1 MFVCLKS
8 EGVDKH
14 TVSYSLQVENVDD
27 KKGKWSKMSVLCCE
41 LPAVT
46 DWLFWSVLTIMIEG
60 CKMWPL
66 SRAWVVKSDALIQ
79 FYGQCCVG
87 RVGKDTLANTAN
99 SQITFWLQCFWLVSV
114 QWWWCWGNAQ
124 WQLLNGD
131 EGKVGKR
138 KTKREREKVQTR
150 QTASWPV
157 ASGRPLTV
165 QFWVTENGNERNGE
179 RGHCW
184 NRGDGRERPNWHGHG
199 RCWLPAACCF
209 LQRLARPLFF
219 TADFALFLLFFFFN
233 FPSFSLLWLY
243 KRASTSIFFASTAA
257 FSVGNFA
264 SCLREKGE
272 GACSLSLSHSL
283 PIGSTA
289 DQNDL
294 RTETVPPVCLCVC
307 LL

>member
-1 MFVCLKS
+1 MAIAERWWRKS
-8 EGVDKH
+8 GKK
-14 TVSYSLQVENVDD
+14 ENEE
-27 KKGKWSKMSVLCCE
+27 K
-41 LPAVT
+41 
-46 DWLFWSVLTIMIEG
+46 
-60 CKMWPL
+60 
-66 SRAWVVKSDALIQ
+66 
-79 FYGQCCVG
+79 
-87 RVGKDTLANTAN
+87 
-99 SQITFWLQCFWLVSV
+99 
-114 QWWWCWGNAQ
+114 
-124 WQLLNGD
+124 
-131 EGKVGKR
+131 
-138 KTKREREKVQTR
+138 EREKVQTR